1 MRIEARSRWFRLHI
15 CCNEEPLNICV
26 LIWFYMVL
34 CMQNVRLREEYV
46 PHILQEKH
54 EVEKRLKESETKII
68 KLEKEKV
75 VLSEQIQRLTQQKL
89 GTSCAPHAAGGSA
102 AAAASS
108 VTFPKT
114 HHVVV

>member
-1 MRIEARSRWFRLHI
+1 
-15 CCNEEPLNICV
+15 
-26 LIWFYMVL
+26 MVP

-75 VLSEQIQRLTQQKL
+75 ELSEQIQRLTQQKL

-108 VTFPKT
+108 VTFPMT